1 MRLLIAEEKNN
12 NEYLSTG
19 CFCLSKYPI
28 QRTSKILIV
37 KRTKEKKLE
46 NECRKKKLHVNTHSL
61 YLTYVLNVERQLSSM
76 SVSFRSSI

>member
-28 QRTSKILIV
+28 QRTSKILMM

-46 NECRKKKLHVNTHSL
+46 NECRKKIIRK
-61 YLTYVLNVERQLSSM
+61 Q
-76 SVSFRSSI
+76 SFTISHACLKR